1 MGIIDDHYGGYENLY
16 MHMDD
21 DGGIDYDGAYE
32 SANFGGY
39 DLYGGAYSDDDGY
52 SEREM
57 VTVKF
62 KRPDGRIEYKTIG
75 WCRSNGAEE
84 IEDDLWAMP
93 GHGYDDE
100 HSDDNDEEE
109 TGIVYEPKQMATAEL
124 AKQRENAL
132 VAPRQEL
139 WKDDSGWYT
148 LTADAFVR
156 IGRRNSSF
164 PHVKRVVC
172 ETGDSV
178 DASCVHAAF
187 PGLESLCVTPG
198 MYNGGITE
206 GNDYSAL
213 DRLTGLTHFELR
225 IHGWDSYDDPVD
237 VLHTLGKLNHLQHVH
252 ISGVRCGLTHG
263 WKALEGLPPTLQ
275 TLSFNSENEQHTRTP
290 EEERLLDKVSPI
302 EAAEQRAL
310 DKYGLRRPVR
320 VTPGSELARA
330 CTVDLS
336 HLVALSAAH
345 FVGGHFC
352 SLEELF
358 AGAAFDGQALVL
370 PTSLRELTLG
380 LSVCIPGC
388 ACHSD
393 CERLHE
399 RICERDEREERGEV
413 DDEDRAANS
422 RLDQEFTAA
431 RGFPG
436 SNSIKH
442 PDYYGNGGGGCTLAL
457 GAVLDRLNLQRLE
470 CKRVGSHRT
479 YEEALVEYER
489 EVTRFEQF
497 EKEQLER
504 ERQQEEKRKQ
514 EAERKALQQ
523 TQRQAQRQAQ
533 AKRARDLDLAMPDH
547 GNKHAKAQGSGSG
560 AQSSGSYLGSVSYN
574 GASSA
579 PAYSGSV
586 SERTCEVCNKVLR
599 TIAGKAQHKRDVHK

>member
-1 MGIIDDHYGGYENLY
+1 MGIIDDYYGGYENLC

-32 SANFGGY
+32 AANFGGY
-39 DLYGGAYSDDDGY
+39 DAYGGAYSDDDGY
-52 SEREM
+52 SEGEM
-57 VTVKF
+57 VTVRF
-62 KRPDGRIEYKTIG
+62 KRPDGRIECKTIG

-84 IEDDLWAMP
+84 IDDDLWAMP
-93 GHGYDDE
+93 GHDYDAE
-100 HSDDNDEEE
+100 HSGDNDKEE
-109 TGIVYEPKQMATAEL
+109 TGIVYEPKHMATAEL
-124 AKQRENAL
+124 AKEREIAL

-139 WKDDSGWYT
+139 WKDDSGWFT

-178 DASCVHAAF
+178 DASCVHTAF
-187 PGLESLCVTPG
+187 PELESLCVTPG
-198 MYNGGITE
+198 MHNGGITE

-213 DRLTGLTHFELR
+213 DRLTRLTHFELR
-225 IHGWDSYDDPVD
+225 IHGSDSYDDPVE

-252 ISGVRCGLTHG
+252 ISGVRSGLAHG
-263 WKALEGLPPTLQ
+263 WKALESLPPTLQ
-275 TLSFNSENEQHTRTP
+275 TLSFHSANEQHTQTA

-302 EAAEQRAL
+302 GAAEKWAF

-320 VTPGSELARA
+320 VTPGSELARR

-345 FVGGHFC
+345 FVGGDFC

-380 LSVCIPGC
+380 LSVCIPGI

-393 CERLHE
+393 CERLGE
-399 RICERDEREERGEV
+399 RIRERDERAEV
-413 DDEDRAANS
+413 DEEWVAASS
-422 RLDQEFTAA
+422 RLNQEFTAA
-431 RGFPG
+431 QGCPG
-436 SNSIKH
+436 PSSMKH
-442 PDYYGNGGGGCTLAL
+442 PDYYGDGGGGCTLAL
-457 GAVLDRLNLQRLE
+457 GAALERLNLQRLE
-470 CKRVGSHRT
+470 CKRAGSLRT
-479 YEEALVEYER
+479 YEEALVEYEK
-489 EVTRFEQF
+489 EMTRFEQF
-497 EKEQLER
+497 ETEQLER
-504 ERQQEEKRKQ
+504 ERQQEKKRKA
-514 EAERKALQQ
+514 EAERKAQQ
-523 TQRQAQRQAQ
+523 QAQRQ
-533 AKRARDLDLAMPDH
+533 AKRARDLDLSMPDH
-547 GNKHAKAQGSGSG
+547 GNKHVKAQGSSSG
-560 AQSSGSYLGSVSYN
+560 AQSSGSYVGSVGYN
-574 GASSA
+574 GASSI

-586 SERTCEVCNKVLR
+586 SDRTCEVCNKVLK